1 MILGNLGTN
10 KGAANMTEVQVL
22 YGLIILVPVLIFA
35 SMLCYGIYRFAKQRP
50 VLFSLAMHVPVG
62 ICFAWIMNYA
72 YVNFGADWE
81 PAIVASCIIMA
92 AGLISSGCIH
102 GEYIRKI
109 K

>member
-1 MILGNLGTN
+1 MMIPGNLGTN

-62 ICFAWIMNYA
+62 ILFAWLMNYA
-72 YVNFGADWE
+72 HVNLGDDWN
-81 PAIVASCIIMA
+81 PAIISSCIIMG
-92 AGLISSGCIH
+92 AGLIVSGCIH
-102 GEYIRKI
+102 GEVI
-109 K
+109 KN